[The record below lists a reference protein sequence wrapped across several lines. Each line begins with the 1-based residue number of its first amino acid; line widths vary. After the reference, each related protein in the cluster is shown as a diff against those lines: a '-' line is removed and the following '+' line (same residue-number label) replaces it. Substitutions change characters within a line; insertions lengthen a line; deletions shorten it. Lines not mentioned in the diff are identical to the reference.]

1 MPAGGCERGI
11 LRPRS
16 LSRGRFRGV
25 NPLPGGHAWLGSLAM
40 SDMRIAVLGAAGR
53 MGQALTRVLVE
64 TPGCAVAGG
73 IEAKGSPQ
81 VGRDLGE
88 VAGLAPLGV
97 AITDDPLPVFAHVDG
112 VLDFTTP
119 ASTTAFAALSAQAR
133 IVHVIG
139 TTGLSAADEAKIEA
153 AARHAAIVKAGNM
166 SQGVNLLSVLAAR
179 VAEALGPEFDI
190 EILEMHHRHKRDA
203 PSGTSLLLGQAAAKA
218 RGISLE
224 ERGVRTR
231 DGDIGPRREGDIGFA
246 TLRGGDV
253 VGEHRVIFA
262 GPGERIEL
270 AHIAND
276 RGIFARGAVKAALWA
291 RGRAPGLYTMTDV
304 LGL

>member
-1 MPAGGCERGI
+1 
-11 LRPRS
+11 
-16 LSRGRFRGV
+16 
-25 NPLPGGHAWLGSLAM
+25 M
-40 SDMRIAVLGAAGR
+40 SDMKIAVLGAAGR
-53 MGQALTRVLVE
+53 MGQALTAVLAA
-64 TPGCAVAGG
+64 TPGCTIAGG
-73 IEAKGSPQ
+73 IEAKGSPY

-88 VAGLAPLGV
+88 LAGLDPLGV

-139 TTGLSAADEAKIEA
+139 TTGFSPEDEAKIDA
-153 AARHAAIVKAGNM
+153 AARHATIIKAGNM
-166 SQGVNLLSVLAAR
+166 SQGVNLLAVLTAR
-179 VAEALGPEFDI
+179 VAAALGPEFDI

-203 PSGTSLLLGQAAAKA
+203 PSGTSLMLGRAAADA
-218 RGISLE
+218 RAVSLE

-231 DGDIGPRREGDIGFA
+231 DGDTGPRREGDIGFA
-246 TLRGGDV
+246 ALRGGDV

-270 AHIAND
+270 AHIATD

-291 RGRAPGLYTMTDV
+291 RGKEPGLYSMQDV

>member
-1 MPAGGCERGI
+1 
-11 LRPRS
+11 
-16 LSRGRFRGV
+16 
-25 NPLPGGHAWLGSLAM
+25 
-40 SDMRIAVLGAAGR
+40 
-53 MGQALTRVLVE
+53 MGQALTRVIAA
-64 TPGCAVAGG
+64 TPGCAVAGA
-73 IEAKGSPQ
+73 IEAKGSPH
-81 VGRDLGE
+81 VGRDAGE
-88 VAGLAPLGV
+88 IAGLAPLGI
-97 AITDDPLPVFAHVDG
+97 AISDDPLPVFAHIDG

-119 ASTTAFAALSAQAR
+119 ASTVAFAGLSAQAR

-153 AARHAAIVKAGNM
+153 AARHATIIKAGNM
-166 SQGVNLLSVLAAR
+166 SQGVNLLAALAAR

-203 PSGTSLLLGQAAAKA
+203 PSGTSLLLGRAMAEA
-218 RGISLE
+218 RGVSLE

-231 DGDIGPRREGDIGFA
+231 DGDVGPRREGDIGFA
-246 TLRGGDV
+246 ALRGGDM

-270 AHIAND
+270 AHIATD

-291 RGRAPGLYTMTDV
+291 RGRAPGLYAMTDV

>member
-1 MPAGGCERGI
+1 MK
-11 LRPRS
+11 
-16 LSRGRFRGV
+16 
-25 NPLPGGHAWLGSLAM
+25 
-40 SDMRIAVLGAAGR
+40 IAVLGAAGR
-53 MGQALTRVLVE
+53 MGQALTAVLAA
-64 TPGCAVAGG
+64 TPGCTIAGG
-73 IEAKGSPQ
+73 IEAKGSPY

-88 VAGLAPLGV
+88 LAGLDPLGV

-139 TTGLSAADEAKIEA
+139 TTGFSPEDEAKIDA
-153 AARHAAIVKAGNM
+153 AARHATIVKAGNM
-166 SQGVNLLSVLAAR
+166 SQGINLLAVLTAR
-179 VAEALGPEFDI
+179 VAAALGPEFDI

-203 PSGTSLLLGQAAAKA
+203 PSGTSLMLGRAAADA
-218 RGISLE
+218 RAVSLE

-231 DGDIGPRREGDIGFA
+231 DGDTGPRREGDIGFA
-246 TLRGGDV
+246 ALRGGDV

-270 AHIAND
+270 AHIATD

-291 RGRAPGLYTMTDV
+291 RGKEPGLYSMQDV

>member
-1 MPAGGCERGI
+1 
-11 LRPRS
+11 
-16 LSRGRFRGV
+16 
-25 NPLPGGHAWLGSLAM
+25 
-40 SDMRIAVLGAAGR
+40 

-64 TPGCAVAGG
+64 TPGCAVAGA
-73 IEAKGSPQ
+73 IEARGSPHL
-81 VGRDLGE
+81 GRDVGE
-88 VAGLAPLGV
+88 IAGLAPLGI
-97 AITDDPLPVFAHVDG
+97 AITDDPLPVFAHIDG
-112 VLDFTTP
+112 VLDFTAP
-119 ASTTAFAALSAQAR
+119 ASTVAFAGLSAQAR

-153 AARHAAIVKAGNM
+153 AARHATIVKAGNM
-166 SQGVNLLSVLAAR
+166 SQGVNLLAALAAR

-203 PSGTSLLLGQAAAKA
+203 PSGTSLLLGRAMAES
-218 RGISLE
+218 RGVSLD

-231 DGDIGPRREGDIGFA
+231 DGDVGPRREGDIGFA
-246 TLRGGDV
+246 ALRGGDV

-270 AHIAND
+270 AHIATD

-291 RGRAPGLYTMTDV
+291 RGRTPGLYAMTDV

>member
-1 MPAGGCERGI
+1 
-11 LRPRS
+11 
-16 LSRGRFRGV
+16 
-25 NPLPGGHAWLGSLAM
+25 M
-40 SDMRIAVLGAAGR
+40 SDMKIAVLGAAGR
-53 MGQALTRVLVE
+53 MGRALTAALAA
-64 TPGCAVAGG
+64 TPGCTIAGG
-73 IEAKGSPQ
+73 IEAKGSPY

-88 VAGLAPLGV
+88 VAGLEPLGV

-139 TTGLSAADEAKIEA
+139 TTGLSPADEAKIEG
-153 AARHAAIVKAGNM
+153 AARHATIVKAGNM
-166 SQGVNLLSVLAAR
+166 SLGVNLLAALTQR
-179 VAEALGPEFDI
+179 VAEVLGPEFDI

-203 PSGTSLLLGQAAAKA
+203 PSGTSLMLGRAAADA
-218 RGISLE
+218 RAISLE

-231 DGDIGPRREGDIGFA
+231 DGDTGPRREGDIGFA
-246 TLRGGDV
+246 ALRGGDV

-270 AHIAND
+270 AHIATD
-276 RGIFARGAVKAALWA
+276 RSIFARGAVKAALWA
-291 RGRAPGLYTMTDV
+291 RGKGPGMFSMKDV